1 MAIDYKGQPITNQT
15 AFTTT
20 GIMNRKANMPA
31 PLKMPKPKVEEK
43 KPVEKKVTQG
53 DSPVAMRPDLSNL
66 RDDDKRI
73 LNIHLTP
80 SLKTVLNKVFG
91 GDLFPD
97 LGIQESTVSVPVSRI
112 VNRFGSVQSFMN
124 MVQEQREGNNNV
136 PPSQGL
142 MTSPQT
148 MKV

>member
-1 MAIDYKGQPITNQT
+1 MAVDYKGQPLTQQT

-20 GIMNRKANMPA
+20 GLMNRKPEPVR
-31 PLKMPKPKVEEK
+31 PLKMAAIKETKPEVVQKNLPEERL
-43 KPVEKKVTQG
+43 PQINLEK
-53 DSPVAMRPDLSNL
+53 L

-80 SLKTVLNKVFG
+80 SLKNVFNRIFG
-91 GDLFPD
+91 QDIFPEFG
-97 LGIQESTVSVPVSRI
+97 LSENTVSIPKSI
-112 VNRFGSVQSFMN
+112 VVDRFGSMDNFRKMI
-124 MVQEQREGNNNV
+124 QRDDNNV

-148 MKV
+148 TKTV

>member
-1 MAIDYKGQPITNQT
+1 MAIDYRGQPITNQT

-20 GIMNRKANMPA
+20 GIMNKKAAMPA
-31 PLKMPKPKVEEK
+31 PLKMPTPKVEEK

-53 DSPVAMRPDLSNL
+53 DSPVSMKPDLSDL

>member
-1 MAIDYKGQPITNQT
+1 MAVDYKGQPLTQQT

-20 GIMNRKANMPA
+20 GLMNRKPEPVR
-31 PLKMPKPKVEEK
+31 PLKMAAIKEPKPEVVQENLPEERL
-43 KPVEKKVTQG
+43 PQINLE
-53 DSPVAMRPDLSNL
+53 NL

-80 SLKTVLNKVFG
+80 SLKNVFNRIFG
-91 GDLFPD
+91 QDIFPEFG
-97 LGIQESTVSVPVSRI
+97 LTENTVSIPKSI
-112 VNRFGSVQSFMN
+112 VVDRFGSMDNFKKMI
-124 MVQEQREGNNNV
+124 QRDDNNV

-148 MKV
+148 NKTV